1 MRVLCMRVIIYIYIL
16 LYMCVFYECEEET
29 MKKKKKKGVSSCVYD
44 RYYAFIVQIR
54 YNISIESRVGILI
67 YRKRLRSLRR
77 KFVILFVSNN
87 HRERFSFVR

>member
-1 MRVLCMRVIIYIYIL
+1 
-16 LYMCVFYECEEET
+16 MCVFHECEEET
-29 MKKKKKKGVSSCVYD
+29 MKKKKGVSSCVYD
-44 RYYAFIVQIR
+44 RYYAFIVRIR

-67 YRKRLRSLRR
+67 YRKRLPSLRR